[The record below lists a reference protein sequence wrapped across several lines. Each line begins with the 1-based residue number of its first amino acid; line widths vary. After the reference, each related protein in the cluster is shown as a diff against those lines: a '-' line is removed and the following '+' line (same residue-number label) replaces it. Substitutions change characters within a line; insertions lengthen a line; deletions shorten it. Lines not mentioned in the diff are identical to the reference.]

1 MSGGPADIAARWN
14 SGAAIESFTPAERQR
29 LREDMRRQVD
39 ALSPKDPERARFTQD
54 LRALYA
60 ADYSTA
66 PEPAPVL
73 VAGKFIDLNALID
86 LNAPRGGQ

>member
-39 ALSPKDPERARFTQD
+39 TLGPKDPERARFTAD
-54 LRALYA
+54 LRALYE
-60 ADYSTA
+60 ADFATK
-66 PEPAPVL
+66 PEPEPVL
-73 VAGKFIDLNALID
+73 VNGRFID